1 MFKAREVEFK
11 MLNVK
16 LNVVFIVFVMKITFE
31 YIAHMNAAS
40 GCKNA
45 GEVE

>member
-16 LNVVFIVFVMKITFE
+16 LNVVFIVFVYSFV
-31 YIAHMNAAS
+31 YSLAS
-40 GCKNA
+40 G
-45 GEVE
+45 